1 MKNVFI
7 NCLTILFVSSF
18 SAQCTSDYDFG
29 ILEFGIS
36 PNPSLGESL
45 ESGIINEPYE
55 DIIHFL
61 VPQYVLDIDST
72 LPFSPTT
79 PLDSLQLISI
89 VMVDLDDT
97 LSTYS
102 MTDLGLTLSCNNNG
116 VSGNSCSFL
125 GGDQY
130 CVDIYG
136 TPLMTGNYRADLTIK
151 GYVTI
156 FGFPYGEEQLFGS
169 LNLSISEPNLQCSY
183 DFGDVEFGISP
194 NPTLGESFESGLI
207 NEPYEDIL
215 HFLVPQY
222 VLDIDSTLP
231 FSPTTPLDSLQLI
244 SIVMVDL
251 DDTLTSYTMGEL
263 GLEITCNNNG
273 DSGNSCSFLGSNQYC
288 VDIHGTPTL
297 SGHFRADITVK
308 GYVTIFGFP
317 YGEEQLFG
325 SLNLSIGTEG
335 CMDESA
341 PNYDPEAVV
350 DDGSC
355 IDPVG
360 CFGDLNDDNS
370 VTVSD
375 VLTILAEFG
384 CSSNCTTDLN
394 GDGNTTVADLLELL
408 SVFGT
413 LC

>member
-1 MKNVFI
+1 MKNLFI
-7 NCLTILFVSSF
+7 SCLTILFVSSF

-36 PNPSLGESL
+36 PNPSLDESL

-102 MTDLGLTLSCNNNG
+102 MSDLGLTLSCNNNG

-130 CVDIYG
+130 CVDLYG
-136 TPLMTGNYRADLTIK
+136 TPLMTGNFRADLTIK

-169 LNLSISEPNLQCSY
+169 LNLSI
-183 DFGDVEFGISP
+183 
-194 NPTLGESFESGLI
+194 
-207 NEPYEDIL
+207 
-215 HFLVPQY
+215 
-222 VLDIDSTLP
+222 
-231 FSPTTPLDSLQLI
+231 
-244 SIVMVDL
+244 
-251 DDTLTSYTMGEL
+251 
-263 GLEITCNNNG
+263 
-273 DSGNSCSFLGSNQYC
+273 
-288 VDIHGTPTL
+288 GT
-297 SGHFRADITVK
+297 V
-308 GYVTIFGFP
+308 
-317 YGEEQLFG
+317 
-325 SLNLSIGTEG
+325 GTEG